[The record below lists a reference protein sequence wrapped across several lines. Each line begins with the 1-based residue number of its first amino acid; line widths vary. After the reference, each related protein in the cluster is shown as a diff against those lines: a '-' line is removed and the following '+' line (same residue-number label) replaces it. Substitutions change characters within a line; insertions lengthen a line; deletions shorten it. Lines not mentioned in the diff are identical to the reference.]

1 MSTSLTRAYT
11 PAARTRGVPGTD
23 PMPQEELGRFLNL
36 LLEAE
41 RAGAKL
47 LAAYLDELPP
57 GTAEWVGLHAVQRDE
72 ARNCAVL
79 IHYLLEADVTP
90 SMATG
95 EFYRKGLEIRSWR
108 ERLEFLNRGQAWVA
122 RRIAEALPRMAA
134 SAAKSALRDMHKSH
148 LANIALCEQ
157 LLA

>member
-1 MSTSLTRAYT
+1 MSVSK
-11 PAARTRGVPGTD
+11 
-23 PMPQEELGRFLNL
+23 EELGSLLNL

-57 GTAEWVGLHAVQRDE
+57 QSDLFARLHAVQGDE

-79 IHYLLEADVTP
+79 IHFLLEAQVAP
-90 SMATG
+90 SMVTG
-95 EFYRKGLEIRSWR
+95 DFYQKGLAIRGWR

-122 RRIAEALPRMAA
+122 KRIAAALPRIPEGAGRR
-134 SAAKSALRDMHKSH
+134 ALQAMHESH
-148 LANIALCEQ
+148 VNNIRLCDE
-157 LLA
+157 LVA

>member
-1 MSTSLTRAYT
+1 MSATLTR
-11 PAARTRGVPGTD
+11 G
-23 PMPQEELGRFLNL
+23 PMTQEELGRFLNL

-41 RAGAKL
+41 RAGARL

-79 IHYLLEADVTP
+79 IHHLLEADVTP

-95 EFYRKGLEIRSWR
+95 DFYRAGLEIRSWK
-108 ERLEFLNRGQAWVA
+108 ERLEFLNRGQGWVA
-122 RRIAEALPRMAA
+122 KRIVEVLPRLPA
-134 SAAKSALRDMHKSH
+134 SAGKTALQQMHRSH
-148 LANIALCEQ
+148 LENIALCER

>member
-11 PAARTRGVPGTD
+11 PAARAHEVPGTG
-23 PMPQEELGRFLNL
+23 PMSQEEFGRFLNL

-41 RAGAKL
+41 RAGARL

-57 GTAEWVGLHAVQRDE
+57 GTAEWIGLHAVQRDE

-95 EFYRKGLEIRSWR
+95 EFYRRGLEIRGWR

-122 RRIAEALPRMAA
+122 RRIAEALPRIPA
-134 SAAKSALRDMHKSH
+134 SAAKSALREMHNAH

-157 LLA
+157 LLV